1 MEIIDEKKQVELLR
15 HYKRLEAVIASSDNE
30 NEIRKIRQEAD
41 LIKNCVIGSNIP
53 FIEMLVDQNIPKEKV
68 ELREELTSELYQRLM
83 QCFNSYDPN
92 NSGNITFC
100 HYTSLELRRKI
111 KKHRVALVRG
121 IPLRYYESLNKI
133 NIVRNQLA
141 SELKREVSREE
152 VADAMKI
159 SVEDINGLLDC
170 IPNVLS
176 LDKPITSDQDDDDTL
191 YSLIENNST
200 SDPYEMTASD
210 DFKEQLARKAHLI
223 KPQNRVYLSLK
234 FKGASAL
241 WKPSLNN
248 LMEEFPAVEKRIKN
262 AKKKLLSEG
271 IAPQDID
278 MFETFFVLH
287 DEATGK
293 PIDEILRNEGL

>member
-1 MEIIDEKKQVELLR
+1 
-15 HYKRLEAVIASSDNE
+15 
-30 NEIRKIRQEAD
+30 
-41 LIKNCVIGSNIP
+41 
-53 FIEMLVDQNIPKEKV
+53 
-68 ELREELTSELYQRLM
+68 
-83 QCFNSYDPN
+83 
-92 NSGNITFC
+92 
-100 HYTSLELRRKI
+100 
-111 KKHRVALVRG
+111 VRG

-133 NIVRNQLA
+133 NIARNQLA
-141 SELKREVSREE
+141 SELKRDVSREE

-176 LDKPITSDQDDDDTL
+176 LDKPITCDQDDDASL
-191 YSLIENNST
+191 YSLIENNDT

-210 DFKEQLARKAHLI
+210 DFKEQLAKKAHLI

-241 WKPSLNN
+241 WKPSLNH
-248 LMEEFPAVEKRIKN
+248 LMEEFPVVEKRIKN

-287 DEATGK
+287 DEATEK
-293 PIDEILRNEGL
+293 PVDEILRNEGL

>member
-15 HYKRLEAVIASSDNE
+15 HYKRLEAIIASSDNE

-41 LIKNCVIGSNIP
+41 LIKNCVIGSNLP
-53 FIEMLVDQNIPKEKV
+53 FITKLVDQNISRNKV
-68 ELREELTSELYQRLM
+68 ELREELTSELYERLM
-83 QCFNSYDPN
+83 QCFNAYNPD
-92 NSGNITFC
+92 NSGNMTFC

-121 IPLRYYESLNKI
+121 IPLRYYENLNKI

-141 SELKREVSREE
+141 SESKRDVSRKE

-159 SVEDINGLLDC
+159 RVEDINGLLDC

-176 LDKPITSDQDDDDTL
+176 LDKPITHDQDDDASL
-191 YSLIENNST
+191 YSLIENNDT
-200 SDPYEMTASD
+200 IDPYEMTASD
-210 DFKEQLARKAHLI
+210 DFKEQLAKKAHLI

-241 WKPSLNN
+241 WKPSLNH
-248 LMEEFPAVEKRIKN
+248 LMEEFPVVEKRIKN

-271 IAPQDID
+271 VAPQDID
-278 MFETFFVLH
+278 MFETFFDLH
-287 DEATGK
+287 DEATKK